1 MLPPGTAE
9 KHLGPRLGGLVFFLG
24 LALLFSGPARADD
37 LQVAIAAQALER
49 FFQAAA
55 PFHFKYELFAGAAA
69 AEITL
74 TNPRVKLEPGRPGRV
89 FLLLDYRGQ
98 SKLLGL
104 APFSGQARPEVR
116 FDYDPQRAA
125 LRVALTD
132 FRIKAGP
139 QTEIPLDGL
148 IEPIYLPL
156 TAAEPLR
163 LDGEGVKTEVA
174 RVETLVTPETVRL
187 LVDYRFT
194 RVKLNHKDVKK

>member
-1 MLPPGTAE
+1 MLQPGTAK
-9 KHLGPRLGGLVFFLG
+9 KHLWPRQMAFFLG
-24 LALLFSGPARADD
+24 LILLLSGPAWADD
-37 LQVAIAAQALER
+37 LQVAIAAPAIER
-49 FFQAAA
+49 LFQAAA
-55 PFHFKYELFAGAAA
+55 PFHFKYELFAGATA

-89 FLLLDYRGQ
+89 FLLLDYQGQ

-104 APFSGQARPEVR
+104 APFSGRAQPEVR

-132 FRIKAGP
+132 FKIKTGS

-163 LDGEGVKTEVA
+163 LDGEGVKAEVA
-174 RVETLVTPETVRL
+174 RVETLVTPKTVRL

-194 RVKLNHKDVKK
+194 RVKLNHKGVKK